1 MIVRR
6 MYMKRAFLFIIALL
20 MMITL
25 CACGGDSGSATES
38 GSAASDGSS
47 AQTKTLDLKK
57 EADSIIQEYSLAG
70 GKRYSSDSTVTGE
83 YLDEDLIRAYYG
95 DAAEMPDFSQVE
107 AYEVYIDESKPIN
120 PSEFGIF
127 KMKESN
133 KCFIFSVLGL
143 VRCCPFSFSIMII
156 KLT

>member
-1 MIVRR
+1 
-6 MYMKRAFLFIIALL
+6 MKRAFLFIIAL

-38 GSAASDGSS
+38 GLVASDGSS
-47 AQTKTLDLKK
+47 AQAKTLDLKK
-57 EADSIIQEYSLAG
+57 EADSIINEYSLAG

-127 KMKESN
+127 KMKEGADTYTFL
-133 KCFIFSVLGL
+133 KGAYRFEIAK
-143 VRCCPFSFSIMII
+143 RKSISHYGYR
-156 KLT
+156 TA